1 MIKIITAINNPN
13 LNEELK
19 NENNV
24 EIIGR
29 DIQYKEGILEILE
42 KNIKINYIIID
53 EKLPG
58 EIELKE
64 VIEKILEKNKETK
77 IIITI
82 KKENK
87 NNIKINNEKII
98 KIFYENKINLN
109 KLKNYNNNLE
119 KKNVKKEK
127 ILKNNLKNK
136 IDNINIKNKYKK
148 INIEKYLVKNIKE
161 KNKKT
166 KIITILGEEKVGKS
180 MTIINFSYY
189 LKNKNN
195 KILIIELNNENS
207 NLYTIFGCKKNN
219 KITRKKQIKI
229 KNNYNKL
236 KGTFKQK
243 YINKKIIKNMIIKI
257 NKNIELLS
265 YNKLLNFNIIK
276 NIENNYNYILIE
288 NYSKKNKIV
297 NKKIITNSDK
307 NILLIKPNLLGI
319 KNSKKIIEE
328 NNLNNINNLKIVINN
343 YNKNSISEEI
353 IKKIFYEKEIIG
365 KIKYRIEYE
374 RLINN
379 NLKNITVTYKDLKKE
394 TKKIINK
401 II

>member
-1 MIKIITAINNPN
+1 MIKIMTAINNPN

-19 NENNV
+19 SENNV
-24 EIIGR
+24 EVIGR

-64 VIEKILEKNKETK
+64 LIEKILEKNEKIK

-87 NNIKINNEKII
+87 NKINLKNKKII

-119 KKNVKKEK
+119 KKDIKKEK

-136 IDNINIKNKYKK
+136 YKK
-148 INIEKYLVKNIKE
+148 INIEKYLIKNKEE

-166 KIITILGEEKVGKS
+166 KIITVLGETKVGKS

-189 LKNKNN
+189 LENKNN

-219 KITRKKQIKI
+219 KIIINKQIKI
-229 KNNYNKL
+229 KKHYNKL

-276 NIENNYNYILIE
+276 KIANNYNYILIE
-288 NYSKKNKIV
+288 NYSKKNKTI

-328 NNLNNINNLKIVINN
+328 NNLNNVNNLKIIINN
-343 YNKNSISEEI
+343 YNKNSINEEI
-353 IKKIFYEKEIIG
+353 IKKIFHEKEIIG

-374 RLINN
+374 SLINN
-379 NLKNITVTYKDLKKE
+379 NLKKITVNYKDLKKE